1 MNRKARRALQRK
13 VGADA
18 QERVSTQMEQFGKL
32 PQSCNACQEPFDKTD
47 KEMIQSWSVVVRQ
60 ETVRLFCPNCI
71 KKTQEALENVS
82 TKDIETGA

>member
-13 VGADA
+13 VGVDA
-18 QERVSTQMEQFGKL
+18 QEKVSTQMEQFGKL
-32 PQSCNACQEPFDKTD
+32 PQSCNACHEPFDKTD

-71 KKTQEALENVS
+71 KKTQEALEDVS